1 MYLARTYLYGVSFR
15 SWHRAGAY
23 VDLVAAG
30 ASVTD
35 AASRLGIRV
44 DYAARLVHDELSA
57 LPAQHVDD
65 LRAVTELRLDRLAT
79 TYSALMDSNDERTR
93 LVGANGLLAVER
105 DRVRLLGT
113 WQKPPRED
121 D

>member
-1 MYLARTYLYGVSFR
+1 MA
-15 SWHRAGAY
+15 RAGTYAERRQKRTD
-23 VDLVAAG
+23 VVELVAAG

-44 DYAARLVHDELSA
+44 
-57 LPAQHVDD
+57 D

-79 TYSALMDSNDERTR
+79 TYSALMDSDDERTR
-93 LVGANGLLAVER
+93 LAGANGLLAVER